1 MVGGF
6 FVGRISPVGVR
17 RKGQTPQ
24 TFVVTIG
31 APRRPGLVRHR
42 AHRLDE
48 FPSCAKRLGV
58 RRAAPLWMKYLIA
71 TREES
76 KAALRAALQG
86 ASRNALERELPV
98 QGRDDLLQGILA
110 ARAGASA
117 I

>member
-58 RRAAPLWMKYLIA
+58 RRAAPLWILHVSRSG
-71 TREES
+71 TSS